1 MEIGVSSCERKPV
14 ATVTVGSVTISIY
27 ASPVTVRPEAK
38 PAAAD
43 SSHPAS
49 VPDSKTY
56 ESFQVVHY
64 EGNRR
69 IFQRR
74 NTLEKAKALAK
85 EIAGR
90 LHRDGSRALYFTEK
104 DRRIYTLA
112 QVKSESLG
120 LEVDE
125 VCRKYGE
132 LQQRLKTGTLEEA
145 VDFFNS
151 HGQRVR
157 HGATMESVY
166 AEYLQHLT
174 KRGVGIYH
182 LRDVKRY
189 VGTFV
194 DTFPGLISAIQ
205 TPEMDS
211 YFARLGGSA
220 RNKNNHRK
228 GIIAF
233 YNFAQEKGFLPH
245 GILHAAATTTD
256 FRDARSQITS
266 EQQAIDLLQP
276 FDIYSPEELRK
287 ILAVE
292 DEPLL
297 RPTLEIKAFSGV
309 RTEEIVRLWWVMVA
323 EPEGCL
329 KVPDAVGKICARRVP
344 LLPNLQTRLADYP
357 AESKRERV
365 SVDWPTANSLTR
377 AWRRVVEKAGVQYKR
392 NAFRNSYITYR
403 LILTDDIAKVAEET
417 GTSPRMIKKNYQ
429 SRAAISRETAE
440 EWFRI

>member
-38 PAAAD
+38 PAAVD
-43 SSHPAS
+43 SSQSAS

-157 HGATMESVY
+157 HGATIESVY

-189 VGTFV
+189 VGTVSERSKPASRERMKTSHFEEHIALSAV
-194 DTFPGLISAIQ
+194 ETAQERDESTQHELATFNN
-205 TPEMDS
+205 D
-211 YFARLGGSA
+211 LGGAWLVSPA
-220 RNKNNHRK
+220 HCAGTGHSPRD
-228 GIIAF
+228 G
-233 YNFAQEKGFLPH
+233 G
-245 GILHAAATTTD
+245 TT
-256 FRDARSQITS
+256 F
-266 EQQAIDLLQP
+266 
-276 FDIYSPEELRK
+276 
-287 ILAVE
+287 
-292 DEPLL
+292 
-297 RPTLEIKAFSGV
+297 TLGRF
-309 RTEEIVRLWWVMVA
+309 
-323 EPEGCL
+323 
-329 KVPDAVGKICARRVP
+329 
-344 LLPNLQTRLADYP
+344 
-357 AESKRERV
+357 
-365 SVDWPTANSLTR
+365 
-377 AWRRVVEKAGVQYKR
+377 KAGQS
-392 NAFRNSYITYR
+392 AHR
-403 LILTDDIAKVAEET
+403 L
-417 GTSPRMIKKNYQ
+417 
-429 SRAAISRETAE
+429 
-440 EWFRI
+440 

>member
-1 MEIGVSSCERKPV
+1 MDNGVLTSERKPV
-14 ATVTVGSVTISIY
+14 ATVTVGSVAISIY
-27 ASPVTVRPEAK
+27 SAPVTVR
-38 PAAAD
+38 AAATD
-43 SSHPAS
+43 SNGEAS
-49 VPDSKTY
+49 APESKTY
-56 ESFQVVHY
+56 QSFQLAHY

-69 IFQRR
+69 ILQRR
-74 NTLEKAKALAK
+74 NTLDKAKALAK

-90 LHRDGSRALYFTEK
+90 LNRDGSRAQYFTDK

-112 QVKSESLG
+112 QVKSQTLG

-132 LQQRLKTGTLEEA
+132 LQQRLKAGTLEEA
-145 VDFFNS
+145 VDFFNA

-157 HGATMESVY
+157 HGAAIESVY
-166 AEYLQHLT
+166 AEYLAHLT
-174 KRGVGIYH
+174 KRGVGHYH

-194 DTFPGLISAIQ
+194 EKFPGLISAIQ
-205 TPEMDS
+205 TPEIDAYLS
-211 YFARLGGSA
+211 QLGGSA

-266 EQQAIDLLQP
+266 EQQALDLLQP
-276 FDIYSPEELRK
+276 TDIYSPEEMRK
-287 ILAVE
+287 ILAAA
-292 DEPLL
+292 DDAL
-297 RPTLEIKAFSGV
+297 RPTLEIKAFSGA
-309 RTEEIVRLWWVMVA
+309 RTEEVTRLWWVMVA
-323 EPEGCL
+323 EAEQCV
-329 KVPDAVGKICARRVP
+329 KVPDAVGKICARLVP
-344 LLPNLQTRLADYP
+344 LLPNLQTRLAKYA
-357 AESKRERV
+357 AEVKRERV
-365 SVDWPTANSLTR
+365 SVDWPSANSLTR
-377 AWRRVVEKAGVQYKR
+377 AWARTAEKAGVPYKR

-403 LILTDDIAKVAEET
+403 LIITEDINKVAEEC

-429 SRAAISRETAE
+429 SRAAISRATAE
-440 EWFRI
+440 EWFAL

>member
-14 ATVTVGSVTISIY
+14 ATVTVGSVAICIY
-27 ASPVTVRPEAK
+27 ASPVTVRAEK
-38 PAAAD
+38 PAATD
-43 SSHPAS
+43 SSAVVS
-49 VPDSKTY
+49 VPESKTY
-56 ESFQVVHY
+56 QSFQVAHY

-69 IFQRR
+69 ILQRR

-112 QVKSESLG
+112 QVKSDSLG

-157 HGATMESVY
+157 HGATIESVY

-205 TPEMDS
+205 TPEIDA

-228 GIIAF
+228 GVIAF

-287 ILAVE
+287 ILAAA
-292 DEPLL
+292 DDTL

-309 RTEEIVRLWWVMVA
+309 RTEEVTRLWWVMVA

-344 LLPNLQTRLADYP
+344 LLPNLQTRLAAYP

-377 AWRRVVEKAGVQYKR
+377 AWARITEKAGVPYKR
-392 NAFRNSYITYR
+392 NGFRNSYITYR
-403 LILTDDIAKVAEET
+403 LIIADNIDKVAEEC
-417 GTSPRMIKKNYQ
+417 GTSAKMIKKNYQ

-440 EWFRI
+440 EWFKI